1 MLFLIGALAAVL
13 VVTVGVRWIAK
24 SQQRRRAWVPVARLV
39 SAPSRALRQEGVLQ
53 LGSLPVREWQPLV
66 AWMIRSEKDAEILD
80 QLALWLS
87 DPTTVKTFGFGNY
100 VDELLWARV
109 RTSPPLTVRLESQSP
124 SS

>member
-1 MLFLIGALAAVL
+1 MLFLIGALAVVL
-13 VVTVGVRWIAK
+13 LVIVGVRWLTK
-24 SQQRRRAWVPVARLV
+24 SRQRRRAWVPVARLV
-39 SAPSRALRQEGVLQ
+39 SAPSPALRREGVLQ

-66 AWMIRSEKDAEILD
+66 AWMIRTEKDDEILN

-87 DPTTVKTFGFGNY
+87 DPATVKTFGFGSY

-109 RTSPPLTVRLESQSP
+109 RTSQPTGRLEGQSA